1 MAYFKSSNP
10 EVIEAFK
17 NWFNSRE
24 EYRNSIFELSEEVG
38 ANPEEVLLFND
49 EKFAAFIF
57 EEGKQIPPVF
67 IRFPGKNKQAYIPRS
82 NTKEGKMLWKR
93 INSFPKVS
101 SESFT
106 KLIGLCTKPV
116 RDPDSMLYNGFV
128 YFMISDNLPYNPPE
142 YVEEVLSSE
151 YLEAYFATE

>member
-1 MAYFKSSNP
+1 M
-10 EVIEAFK
+10 
-17 NWFNSRE
+17 
-24 EYRNSIFELSEEVG
+24 SEEVG

-93 INSFPKVS
+93 IDSFPKVS

-128 YFMISDNLPYNPPE
+128 YLMIPDNLPYKRHE
-142 YVEEVLSSE
+142 YVEEGISSE
-151 YLEAYFATE
+151 YLEADFATE